1 MKKINEILSIS
12 ALLLFGVASVWGQ
25 ESHNLT
31 GKILSNKNK
40 PVEGAI
46 VTVMDTMNVTTTKD
60 GTFQFSLKDPSKAKE
75 ISVWAP
81 GYFSVK
87 QLVNDRQRIIIMM
100 TPEDRYKYNEIDDTS
115 FPS

>member
-60 GTFQFSLKDPSKAKE
+60 GIIHVFSKDPSESKRNQCVGTD
-75 ISVWAP
+75 IFQSNNW
-81 GYFSVK
+81 
-87 QLVNDRQRIIIMM
+87 
-100 TPEDRYKYNEIDDTS
+100 
-115 FPS
+115 

>member
-46 VTVMDTMNVTTTKD
+46 VTVMDTMNVSVLSERPFESKRNQCV
-60 GTFQFSLKDPSKAKE
+60 GTWIFFSQTIGKRPSA
-75 ISVWAP
+75 
-81 GYFSVK
+81 YH
-87 QLVNDRQRIIIMM
+87 
-100 TPEDRYKYNEIDDTS
+100 YYDDTGRS
-115 FPS
+115 LQI